1 MRRPMNELR
10 PDVSDAV
17 SASGSSR
24 KMKRARSALRF
35 SSPSQSAMKD
45 AKSTWRSLASTGAAS
60 RKCTS
65 MNSPSLS
72 AIRCWLLWMIAVCG
86 IGSPKGRRNSA
97 TTAYQSARP
106 PMVAA
111 SAKAATKPNAG
122 CRCSKAFAVT
132 NSAKV
137 PASTRVASALMRRNS
152 AARSASPEVSDENVP
167 VIMAFG
173 PVQALLPSC
182 PASRAHYTTQ
192 HGRCLKCDRLFC
204 RTLPRIS
211 SNLDLRTK
219 FHHLSR
225 GHAEEGCGAFGVV
238 LQKCEKRLAPDRHAH
253 HPVARDDRLAA
264 DIISDGFRVDP
275 ANFSLIAG
283 GAQSFC
289 DRNFLFHEAEV
300 KDDACVPS
308 ITSITCTRPASVMR
322 GVSSMETVSRIIR
335 WCIT

>member
-1 MRRPMNELR
+1 MGGWGT
-10 PDVSDAV
+10 
-17 SASGSSR
+17 GSR
-24 KMKRARSALRF
+24 
-35 SSPSQSAMKD
+35 
-45 AKSTWRSLASTGAAS
+45 
-60 RKCTS
+60 
-65 MNSPSLS
+65 
-72 AIRCWLLWMIAVCG
+72 
-86 IGSPKGRRNSA
+86 KGRRNSA
-97 TTAYQSARP
+97 TPAYQSARP

-122 CRCSKAFAVT
+122 CRYSKAFAVT

-152 AARSASPEVSDENVP
+152 AARAASPEGSNENVP

-173 PVQALLPSC
+173 PIQALLPSY
-182 PASRAHYTTQ
+182 PSGPLHKAN

-204 RTLPRIS
+204 RTLPRTS

-219 FHHLSR
+219 LHHLSR

-264 DIISDGFRVDP
+264 DIISDGFRGDP

-283 GAQSFC
+283 GAPSFS
-289 DRNFLFHEAEV
+289 DQ
-300 KDDACVPS
+300 
-308 ITSITCTRPASVMR
+308 
-322 GVSSMETVSRIIR
+322 
-335 WCIT
+335 